1 MPNVVARVL
10 TSVQVGVVLSLLG
23 SGLLAVRNYLGDAAT
38 GFLVIGVVFLMPGL
52 GFLISA
58 GISWGLAARLGM
70 LPKAP
75 GESAELMR

>member
-1 MPNVVARVL
+1 
-10 TSVQVGVVLSLLG
+10 
-23 SGLLAVRNYLGDAAT
+23 
-38 GFLVIGVVFLMPGL
+38 VFLMPGL

-75 GESAELMR
+75 GESMELTR